1 HARAVPGAPG
11 AGAARQRARLR
22 LDHQGHALQQRAVA
36 GAQQLPFLS
45 RVMAEAPHLRLNF
58 GLILLSLHKP
68 LDVAEQIATVDV
80 MSGGKV
86 IFGVA
91 LGYRDVEFL
100 AFGTT
105 QKERVKRLEENL
117 DAIRRLWTEDTVD
130 MVGSHFTLLG
140 ASSSPRPLQKPHP
153 PVWIGANAD
162 PAIRRAARL
171 GDCWYVNPHNRIETI
186 VRQAEVYKRALDE
199 YRKPFPTEFPA
210 RREVFV
216 ARSRSEAIRLC
227 APFLAAK
234 YKAYHEWGQ
243 DRAMPKGDND
253 LGAGFDDLI
262 RDRFLL
268 GSPDEVAE
276 QMLALNRAT
285 GINHLI
291 MSVQWPGMPQSL
303 ALDELHMLAEEVF
316 PRVRQGYPGRAPS
329 NQEDVMPKKEIVQ
342 VNPAAANPNLSPATK
357 FGNLVFVSGQTGRH
371 PITGVVGK
379 DIREQTRNVV
389 ERIKTIVAAA
399 GTSLDNVLTVTR
411 HLAMREEVAAYNEEY
426 AKYFPANKPARTTVS
441 AALNSPEL
449 LVEITVTACIP
460 S

>member
-1 HARAVPGAPG
+1 MTMQFGLMLRAQFPQGDDMQARF
-11 AGAARQRARLR
+11 QEQLEQARLANA
-22 LDHQGHALQQRAVA
+22 LGYASLTKGMHYSSAPWQGL
-36 GAQQLPFLS
+36 QQLPFLC
-45 RVMAEAPHLRLNF
+45 RVMAEAPDLRINF

-80 MSGGKV
+80 MSGGKI

-91 LGYRDVEFL
+91 LGYREVEFL

-105 QKERVKRLEENL
+105 QKERVKRFEENL
-117 DAIRRLWTEDTVD
+117 EAVRRLWTEDVVD

-140 ASSSPRPLQKPHP
+140 ASTSTKPVQKPHP
-153 PVWIGANAD
+153 PIWIGANAD

-171 GDCWYVNPHNRIETI
+171 GDAWYVNPHNRIDTI
-186 VRQAEVYKRALDE
+186 LRQVEVYKRALDAHD
-199 YRKPFPTEFPA
+199 KPFPAEFPA

-234 YKAYHEWGQ
+234 YEAYHRWGQ
-243 DRAMPKGDND
+243 DRAMPEGDND

-316 PRVRQGYPGRAPS
+316 PKVRQG
-329 NQEDVMPKKEIVQ
+329 
-342 VNPAAANPNLSPATK
+342 
-357 FGNLVFVSGQTGRH
+357 
-371 PITGVVGK
+371 
-379 DIREQTRNVV
+379 
-389 ERIKTIVAAA
+389 
-399 GTSLDNVLTVTR
+399 
-411 HLAMREEVAAYNEEY
+411 
-426 AKYFPANKPARTTVS
+426 
-441 AALNSPEL
+441 
-449 LVEITVTACIP
+449 
-460 S
+460 